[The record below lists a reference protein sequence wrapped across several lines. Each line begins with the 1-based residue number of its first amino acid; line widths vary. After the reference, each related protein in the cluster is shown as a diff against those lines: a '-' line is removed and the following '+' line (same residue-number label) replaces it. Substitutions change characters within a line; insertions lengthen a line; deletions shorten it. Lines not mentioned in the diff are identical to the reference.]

1 MMNNLIK
8 QKSDKMSIHEQKI
21 VTLIES
27 HGINIRDLI
36 CVMNKSLVC
45 GFVNTLQYYF
55 CSKSHLYVKTIIKS
69 IGDFISIVCPNYID
83 DKIIIQYQNIKLSK
97 APASF
102 RVLRPFLI
110 KWFELGYSGID
121 ESAVELLKH
130 LDLKIKKS
138 GQSVLQ
144 DDPTEGPLTKEEH
157 TSLIKAMNHAY
168 RKGELSLPHYAIS
181 LLISLTGRR
190 PQQLVFLKYKD
201 ILQRDLGDGEIEY
214 VISVPRVKQRSKQL
228 QYRELSII
236 SEVSSIVQ
244 LQANQSVKLVEQAL
258 GKTLDYYS
266 KGEVPI
272 FLNEEKLSELSI
284 TDSILLG
291 FNKLHAN
298 PTIANVAL
306 KSIVNNGNVIS
317 NRTGAI
323 LNITPRRLRYTI
335 ATMLSKDGY
344 NDNIIA
350 ELLDHSSTS
359 SIGIYIKNI
368 ADSVERIDSA
378 VSEQLSFVA
387 DIFMNGIKSKN
398 ISHFKFCSS
407 NRCQNQN
414 SGFPCNQC
422 IFFIPNDRSEENHL

>member
-1 MMNNLIK
+1 MNNLIK
-8 QKSDKMSIHEQKI
+8 QNSDKMSIHEQKI

-27 HGINIRDLI
+27 NGINIRNLI
-36 CVMNKSLVC
+36 CVMDESLVC

-69 IGDFISIVCPNYID
+69 IRDFISIVSPNYID

-97 APASF
+97 APASI
-102 RVLRPFLI
+102 RALRPFLI
-110 KWFELGYSGID
+110 KWFELGYSGIY

-228 QYRELSII
+228 QYRELAII
-236 SEVSSIVQ
+236 SEVASIVQ

-258 GKTLDYYS
+258 GKTLDDYS

-284 TDSILLG
+284 TDSIHLE
-291 FNKLHAN
+291 FNKLHAK
-298 PTIANVAL
+298 PTISNVAL

-323 LNITPRRLRYTI
+323 LNITPRRLRYT
-335 ATMLSKDGY
+335 
-344 NDNIIA
+344 
-350 ELLDHSSTS
+350 
-359 SIGIYIKNI
+359 
-368 ADSVERIDSA
+368 
-378 VSEQLSFVA
+378 
-387 DIFMNGIKSKN
+387 
-398 ISHFKFCSS
+398 
-407 NRCQNQN
+407 
-414 SGFPCNQC
+414 
-422 IFFIPNDRSEENHL
+422 

>member
-1 MMNNLIK
+1 
-8 QKSDKMSIHEQKI
+8 
-21 VTLIES
+21 
-27 HGINIRDLI
+27 
-36 CVMNKSLVC
+36 
-45 GFVNTLQYYF
+45 
-55 CSKSHLYVKTIIKS
+55 SHLYVKTIIKS
-69 IGDFISIVCPNYID
+69 IGDFISIVSPNYID

-121 ESAVELLKH
+121 ESAIELLKH

-157 TSLIKAMNHAY
+157 TSLIKAINYAY
-168 RKGELSLPHYAIS
+168 RNGELSLPHYAIS

-190 PQQLVFLKYKD
+190 PKQLVFLKYKD

-228 QYRELSII
+228 QYRELAII
-236 SEVSSIVQ
+236 SEVASIVQ
-244 LQANQSVKLVEQAL
+244 LQANQSVKLVEHAL
-258 GKTLDYYS
+258 GKTLDDYS

-284 TDSILLG
+284 TDSILLE
-291 FNKLHAN
+291 FNKLHAK

-387 DIFMNGIKSKN
+387 DIFMNGIKSKK

-407 NRCQNQN
+407 SRCQNQN

-422 IFFIPNDRSEENHL
+422 MFFIPIDRSEANHL